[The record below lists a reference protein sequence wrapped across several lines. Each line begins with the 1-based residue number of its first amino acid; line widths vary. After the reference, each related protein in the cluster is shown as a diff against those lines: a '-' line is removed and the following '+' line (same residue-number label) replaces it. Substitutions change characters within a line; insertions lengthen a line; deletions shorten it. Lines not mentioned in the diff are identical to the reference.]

1 MDKALARLQ
10 LSTGYWTVQSAESL
24 TLSALVKDSI
34 LKKKKKKF
42 IPICGHEGTGG
53 IEFECRKDCPDS
65 LEEECKLIERL

>member
-34 LKKKKKKF
+34 LKKKKKK
-42 IPICGHEGTGG
+42 IHPHLRT
-53 IEFECRKDCPDS
+53 
-65 LEEECKLIERL
+65 